1 VFTDSPVTDMML
13 MKDLCYRG
21 QGFLGQH
28 GKETKTSWDTLSYTL
43 LQAHNVYQHMS
54 AVQEANRRYEQGI
67 KPKMVMDPLGNLNF
81 SDIVDE
87 IFSLKDRQK
96 SLELIEK
103 YSKFWMQMKAGQ
115 GFSGKK
121 TINAHTMF
129 DQLFS
134 MDETVN
140 DDPEIEDS
148 IEDSDELLT
157 ELLILD

>member
-1 VFTDSPVTDMML
+1 
-13 MKDLCYRG
+13 
-21 QGFLGQH
+21 
-28 GKETKTSWDTLSYTL
+28 
-43 LQAHNVYQHMS
+43 MS

-96 SLELIEK
+96 SLELIDK

-121 TINAHTMF
+121 TVNAHTLF
-129 DQLFS
+129 DQLFEVAAS
-134 MDETVN
+134 D
-140 DDPEIEDS
+140 IEDDIEIDEV
-148 IEDSDELLT
+148 IEDTDDLMEEIIDYFRTQETDNIDLAVNNFDGEFSFEELKLVHLQFLSDVGN
-157 ELLILD
+157 